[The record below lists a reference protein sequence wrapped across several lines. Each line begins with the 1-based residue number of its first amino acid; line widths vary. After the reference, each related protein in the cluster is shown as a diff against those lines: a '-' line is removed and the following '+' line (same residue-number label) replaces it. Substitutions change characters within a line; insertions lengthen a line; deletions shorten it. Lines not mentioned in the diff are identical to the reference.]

1 MEVDQSNKNG
11 YQLTTLQSAKNDVL
25 SMSCVNSNNILAQFV
40 IEKLDLLMISQG
52 FVKIQKNESNKQ
64 QNNNSSTNKFS
75 QFYLYQSKRF
85 KQQIQVHVIYI
96 PLISIIL
103 NCNAFLSVV
112 KTEKDNEEPEHERVK
127 NEDKNNDKPKQE
139 PDSRIIKEEQQ
150 TELNQEPKQQ
160 QRSEPKKEDKQ
171 MESQLQLGKTFSYQ
185 FNLGKS
191 TQHQILDYF
200 KWKFI
205 YEIKNYLNIGLN
217 EMPIEIKL
225 KLIYMLPAKSLLRLA
240 QVNKEWNELIENE
253 DDSLWE
259 NLYMKTYK
267 QRAYEIA
274 KKRKTNLSDWK
285 EIFQKKYHREM
296 TFRNVKFSHMFPF
309 VF

>member
-1 MEVDQSNKNG
+1 MEVNQSNKND
-11 YQLTTLQSAKNDVL
+11 YQLATPQSAKDNVS
-25 SMSCVNSNNILAQFV
+25 SMSCANSNNILAQFV
-40 IEKLDLLMISQG
+40 IEKLDPLMISQG
-52 FVKIQKNESNKQ
+52 FVKIQNNESNKR
-64 QNNNSSTNKFS
+64 QNNDSTFS

-85 KQQIQVHVIYI
+85 KKQIQVHIICI

-112 KTEKDNEEPEHERVK
+112 KTEKDNEEPEHERAK

-139 PDSRIIKEEQQ
+139 PNSRIIKDEQQ
-150 TELNQEPKQQ
+150 TELNQKLKQQ
-160 QRSEPKKEDKQ
+160 QESGPRKEDKQ

-225 KLIYMLPAKSLLRLA
+225 KLIYMLTAKSLLRLA

-253 DDSLWE
+253 GDCLWE
-259 NLYMKTYK
+259 SLYIKTYK

-285 EIFQKKYHREM
+285 EIFQKKYHREI